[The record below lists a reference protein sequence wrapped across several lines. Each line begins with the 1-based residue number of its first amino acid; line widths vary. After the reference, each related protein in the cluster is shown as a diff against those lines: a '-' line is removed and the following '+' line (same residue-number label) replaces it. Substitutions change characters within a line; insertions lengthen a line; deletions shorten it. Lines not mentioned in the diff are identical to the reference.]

1 MAKQKFK
8 ITEDSFEF
16 NFTVLAVASQ
26 SRDYHLCW
34 QINRELAINLR
45 RGADL
50 QVSDAKKQQINYFS
64 FYSFIDDN
72 DMSRYYFVANKSG
85 NHLFLPQLKVA
96 DFLLVINE
104 KPKEEIKKIIS
115 VLKKI
120 PQVVAITEIEIDK
133 LKLKRSLIFE

>member
-1 MAKQKFK
+1 MAKQKLK

-16 NFTVLAVASQ
+16 NFTVLAIASQ

-34 QINRELAINLR
+34 QINRELSIDLR

-50 QVSDAKKQQINYFS
+50 QVSDAKKQQVTYFS
-64 FYSFIDDN
+64 FYSFINDN

-85 NHLFLPQLKVA
+85 NHLFLPEIKVA
-96 DFLLVINE
+96 DFLLVVNE
-104 KPKEEIKKIIS
+104 KPEDEIKKIIS
-115 VLKKI
+115 VLKKM
-120 PQVVAITEIEIDK
+120 PQVIAVTELEIDK